1 MTAQQLKNS
10 ILQMAVQG
18 KLVPQDPNDEP
29 ASVLL
34 ERIRAEKDKLIKE
47 GKIKKEK
54 NPSVI
59 FRGEDNLPYEKI
71 GKNEPVCIADE
82 VPFEIPESWEW
93 CRLGSIIN
101 LQSGQDLTPD
111 KYNDNAKGIPYITG
125 ASNIEDGEVIINR
138 WTEYGRAF
146 AYKGELLLTCKG
158 TVGTMAFLKEEKVHI
173 ARQIMSIH
181 PLSCLAPYY
190 LQIVLETLVE
200 GLKSAAKSMI
210 PGISREDVLT
220 SFIPL
225 PPLSEQE
232 RIIKKVFE
240 LSPCLDAY
248 DNKEQSIS
256 ALNSEFPELLK
267 KSILQQAVMGK
278 LVPQDENDEP
288 AGILLERISAEKNA
302 LIKAGKLKKD
312 KHESIIYRRD
322 NSHYEKIDDEENCI
336 DDEIPFEIP
345 NNWEWVRLGTLVS
358 YQNGYAYSKSD
369 YSKHDV
375 GIPVIKS
382 NNLMT
387 LQVVINHKTNYIE
400 APTEKML
407 ESQIH
412 ENDLLMC
419 LSSQSENTEP
429 LGKTAIYRL
438 GIPALLNQRVLKMT
452 AYYYPIVDWMYYA
465 INSEYFHYT
474 VSHRSGGSAQSN
486 LKLEHVLT
494 MLIPIPPISEQERI
508 INAIKASYHKISAL

>member
-1 MTAQQLKNS
+1 M
-10 ILQMAVQG
+10 G
-18 KLVPQDPNDEP
+18 KD
-29 ASVLL
+29 
-34 ERIRAEKDKLIKE
+34 
-47 GKIKKEK
+47 
-54 NPSVI
+54 
-59 FRGEDNLPYEKI
+59 
-71 GKNEPVCIADE
+71 EPVCIADE

-93 CRLGSIIN
+93 CRLKDLVIYSMGKTPPRKESEYWENPCYPWVSIADMIDGTTITSSKEAVN
-101 LQSGQDLTPD
+101 QYSFDKVFKGKISPAGTLLMSFKLTVGKVSILGMD
-111 KYNDNAKGIPYITG
+111 AFHNEAIISIFPYIGDKNATRDYLFNTLPLLSQQG
-125 ASNIEDGEVIINR
+125 DTKTAI
-138 WTEYGRAF
+138 
-146 AYKGELLLTCKG
+146 KGNTLNSDSLDALL
-158 TVGTMAFLKEEKVHI
+158 
-173 ARQIMSIH
+173 
-181 PLSCLAPYY
+181 
-190 LQIVLETLVE
+190 
-200 GLKSAAKSMI
+200 
-210 PGISREDVLT
+210 
-220 SFIPL
+220 IPL
-225 PPLSEQE
+225 PPLNEQLK
-232 RIIKKVFE
+232 ITAKLQE
-240 LSPCLDAY
+240 LQAPLSTYNTLENDSACLNNA
-248 DNKEQSIS
+248 
-256 ALNSEFPELLK
+256 FPELLK